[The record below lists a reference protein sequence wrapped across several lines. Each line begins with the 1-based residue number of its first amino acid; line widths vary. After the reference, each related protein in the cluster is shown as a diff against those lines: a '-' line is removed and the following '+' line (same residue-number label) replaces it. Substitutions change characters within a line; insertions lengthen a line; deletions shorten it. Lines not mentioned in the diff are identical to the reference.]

1 MPEGKT
7 VKVKSVRAAKVATL
21 SSVMGENRQI
31 YAMIAFYF
39 PQYKMTDV
47 ENLPYRD
54 VLLLM
59 RTAQRIEAERMYN
72 LTLIASAPQSKNGK
86 GVKTLVKHFKE
97 IIDRNG

>member
-7 VKVKSVRAAKVATL
+7 VKVKSIRDAKSTTL

-31 YAMIAFYF
+31 YATIAYYF
-39 PQYKMTDV
+39 PQYKLK
-47 ENLPYRD
+47 EIERLPYRD
-54 VLLLM
+54 VLLLL

-72 LTLIASAPQSKNGK
+72 LTIIASAPQSKNGK
-86 GVKTLVKHFKE
+86 GVKTLIKHFKE